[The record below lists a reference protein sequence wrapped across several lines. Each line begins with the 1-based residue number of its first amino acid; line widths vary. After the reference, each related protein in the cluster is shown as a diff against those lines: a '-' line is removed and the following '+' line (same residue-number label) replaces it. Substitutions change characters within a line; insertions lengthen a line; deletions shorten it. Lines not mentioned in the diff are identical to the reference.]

1 MGKIR
6 TDKTGKI
13 LWQICLLSVL
23 LSLLITAGAHAA
35 DTENIKSCYAAY
47 RRQFENIHYVE
58 DIEKNGYRILED
70 QVFASVLES
79 FGEQELTLLPALE
92 TTWHRL
98 ALFLADETGKIVYKC
113 SQLETNNRI
122 LGSLSQPVDSI
133 AAVSFYDVDK
143 DGLTDIILITRCV
156 NETGAYAGIPY
167 KVGDVLFQGE
177 RTFYRDW
184 HISDQINR
192 FSMNKSA
199 AMIIS
204 CVRDGRSAEFLYTAT
219 TLEELVRNGFF
230 ILEDQCYTRD
240 FEKLGRLTAVPGI
253 YRISVYDFFMVYL
266 VNSQG
271 EIVWSFQPMKDCD
284 SLYALKGVTGRDVDG
299 DGMKDLVV
307 LASYTL
313 ENPKGEQTV
322 ENRCG
327 IYYQRTG
334 GFEEDTEFESY
345 YQYREEDT
353 MEDLVWKIRGYWG
366 WQKEE

>member
-1 MGKIR
+1 MGKIK

-13 LWQICLLSVL
+13 LRRICFLTVLLFLLSA
-23 LSLLITAGAHAA
+23 TKAYAA
-35 DTENIKSCYAAY
+35 DTGDIKSSYGIY
-47 RRQFENIHYVE
+47 QRRFEAIRYVE
-58 DIEKNGYRILED
+58 DIEKNGYHILED
-70 QVFASVLES
+70 QVFASTLES

-113 SQLETNNRI
+113 NQLETNNRI
-122 LGSLSQPVDSI
+122 QGSLLQPVDSI
-133 AAVSFYDVDK
+133 AAISFYDVDK
-143 DGLTDIILITRCV
+143 DGLTDIVLITRCV

-204 CVRDGRSAEFLYTAT
+204 CVRDDRSAEFLYTAT
-219 TLEELVRNGFF
+219 TLEELTRNGFF
-230 ILEDQCYTRD
+230 VLEEQCYTRD

-253 YRISVYDFFMVYL
+253 YRISVYDFFMIYL
-266 VNSQG
+266 VNPKG

-284 SLYALKGVTGRDVDG
+284 SLYALKGVVGRDVDG

-313 ENPKGEQTV
+313 ETPDGTQTV

-334 GFEEDTEFESY
+334 GFEEDTEFETY

-366 WQKEE
+366 WQKAE